1 MPSAPAGSDLGLPG
15 TGCLSLVSSLAF
27 YCSPYS
33 AQLAYGLQTLL
44 PSFRRSGCCGFYF
57 GVAVLF
63 CRVCTHVHLDGP
75 TAAALLSIAFLSYK
89 KGTHEKD
96 MGEGASAKRLG
107 G

>member
-1 MPSAPAGSDLGLPG
+1 
-15 TGCLSLVSSLAF
+15 
-27 YCSPYS
+27 
-33 AQLAYGLQTLL
+33 
-44 PSFRRSGCCGFYF
+44 
-57 GVAVLF
+57 
-63 CRVCTHVHLDGP
+63 VCTHVHLDGP